1 MMFRLPNG
9 DIGTT
14 LTLDSAEIQVPI
26 TPLRLHSLIN
36 NQWLWCTN
44 FQGYGLGPIRSLEEC
59 LLAARSPSL
68 STVSKLIVVPLAM
81 FIIINHSQ
89 AVLIGL
95 KAEKN
100 SVGANDIFDHQI
112 TSLKIWSNVIKNQI
126 LPTPFFSAKNDVN
139 HIKGGVAIPTAP
151 EMKAWPK
158 LVWPPPAT

>member
-1 MMFRLPNG
+1 M
-9 DIGTT
+9 
-14 LTLDSAEIQVPI
+14 
-26 TPLRLHSLIN
+26 
-36 NQWLWCTN
+36 
-44 FQGYGLGPIRSLEEC
+44 GPIRSLEEC

-68 STVSKLIVVPLAM
+68 STVSKLKVTNLISGSVLPLAM

-158 LVWPPPAT
+158 LV